1 MLQTTNATADGHVK
15 LFIPGPVEVSD
26 KTFRAF
32 CHPQIGHRG
41 SEFSSLYESMH
52 PRLQTLFGTTGPV
65 YLSTSSAWGVMEG
78 AIRNLVHKK
87 VLNCM
92 CGAFSDKWLDVSK
105 RCGKQAEGLQVEWGD
120 PILPEMVDEK
130 LSQGGFDAIT
140 LIHNE
145 TSAGVLNPLAEIAAV
160 VRKYPEV
167 MFIVDSV
174 SSFSTVPIP
183 MDELG
188 IDVLLTGSQKALAL
202 PPGLALFSASER
214 ARARAATMPDRGYYF
229 DFIEFHKNWEKFMT
243 PSTPSTGHIYALHS
257 KLEDIFEEGV
267 ENRHARH
274 AKLNKMVSDWVEA
287 HDFEHFAP
295 EGYRSKSL
303 VCVKNNKNIDVA
315 AFCSAVK
322 KKHKLAINGGYGK
335 IKGTT
340 FRISNMG
347 DESESTIADLL
358 EKLTDC
364 LPKS

>member
-1 MLQTTNATADGHVK
+1 
-15 LFIPGPVEVSD
+15 
-26 KTFRAF
+26 
-32 CHPQIGHRG
+32 
-41 SEFSSLYESMH
+41 
-52 PRLQTLFGTTGPV
+52 
-65 YLSTSSAWGVMEG
+65 
-78 AIRNLVHKK
+78 
-87 VLNCM
+87 
-92 CGAFSDKWLDVSK
+92 
-105 RCGKQAEGLQVEWGD
+105 
-120 PILPEMVDEK
+120 
-130 LSQGGFDAIT
+130 
-140 LIHNE
+140 
-145 TSAGVLNPLAEIAAV
+145 LAEIAAV
-160 VRKYPEV
+160 VKKYPEV

-243 PSTPSTGHIYALHS
+243 PSTPTTGHIYALQS
-257 KLEDIFEEGV
+257 KLDDIFEEGV

-274 AKLNKMVSDWVEA
+274 AKLNKMISDWVEA
-287 HDFEHFAP
+287 NGFEHFAR

-315 AFCSAVK
+315 AFCSALK
-322 KKHKLAINGGYGK
+322 KKHKVAINGGYGK

-347 DESESTIADLL
+347 DESEATIGELL
-358 EKLTDC
+358 GWMTEC
-364 LPKS
+364 LPAAQG